1 MISDQSIHNK
11 KNSWKLAILV
21 LVLCASC
28 LMIGKCLR
36 LFSKSGENTAG
47 LEKTG
52 ENTRPGQEC
61 TDGMQSLL
69 TEEQSSQ
76 ISGFDAAGRS
86 IVLDA
91 GHGGFD
97 PGKVGVNGA
106 LEKEIN
112 LQIVRKLEAY
122 LKELGFGVTLTRTS
136 DDALYAE
143 TDRNKKAADM
153 KARIQVIESAKP
165 DFAVSIHQNSFT
177 QESSVGA
184 QVFYSEGSAEG
195 KKLAGVLQNTIR
207 NQIADGNRRVEKA
220 NSSYYLLKKSSCPM
234 VIVECGFLSNHGE
247 AELLTT
253 EDYQNK
259 MAWAICLGIVEYC
272 RAGEEESNTGE

>member
-1 MISDQSIHNK
+1 MISDQNVHNK
-11 KNSWKLAILV
+11 KKGWKLAVLV

-91 GHGGFD
+91 GHGGLD
-97 PGKVGVNGA
+97 SGCVAVNGA
-106 LEKEIN
+106 YEKDIN
-112 LQIVRKLEAY
+112 LSIVKN
-122 LKELGFGVTLTRTS
+122 LG
-136 DDALYAE
+136 
-143 TDRNKKAADM
+143 
-153 KARIQVIESAKP
+153 
-165 DFAVSIHQNSFT
+165 
-177 QESSVGA
+177 
-184 QVFYSEGSAEG
+184 
-195 KKLAGVLQNTIR
+195 
-207 NQIADGNRRVEKA
+207 
-220 NSSYYLLKKSSCPM
+220 
-234 VIVECGFLSNHGE
+234 
-247 AELLTT
+247 ELLSFCGLTF
-253 EDYQNK
+253 D
-259 MAWAICLGIVEYC
+259 
-272 RAGEEESNTGE
+272 